1 MGLRVWGGPDAPRD
15 AGTVLAVPRFMPRY
29 PNDLEIDP
37 ARNPDADREDGG
49 PDPDDDALVEPDRSV
64 ARHAEE
70 AEEAELAE
78 EDILEIADLED
89 ELEARKGEGPDE

>member
-1 MGLRVWGGPDAPRD
+1 VWIAPDAPRD
-15 AGTVLAVPRFMPRY
+15 AGTVLAAPGFMPRY
-29 PNDLEIDP
+29 PHDLEIDP
-37 ARNPDADREDGG
+37 ARNPDADRKDGG
-49 PDPDDDALVEPDRSV
+49 PDPDEAIVEPDRSV

-89 ELEARKGEGPDE
+89 ELDARKGEGPDE